1 MAVKKTRKGPG
12 QGKGTSAGKKTASK
26 TAKQETAKPRE
37 PADKGS
43 GSLEDITNLAAIE
56 PFVVKDP
63 EAMARNMAHMVEELG
78 KAASEWVS
86 PREAGEKKDTLAG
99 PATDMVKTF
108 SKLSE
113 YWLSDPR
120 RAVEA
125 QTHLLTSY
133 FNIWSGSMRKLSG
146 EETDDP
152 AADHLGDRRFSDEDW
167 QNNAFFSFLRQAYWV
182 TADWAD
188 KLVKDADGLDP
199 HTRHKAE
206 FYIKQ
211 ITSALSPTN
220 FVLTNPEIYKETVA
234 ESGENLVR
242 GMRMLAEDI
251 KAGRG
256 DLRLRQTD
264 YSKFAVGKNMAM
276 TPGKVVA
283 QSDICQVIQYAPA
296 TEKVLKRPLM
306 IVPPWINKFYI
317 LDLNPQKSFI
327 NWAVDQGH
335 TVFVI
340 SWVNPD
346 ERHAKK
352 DWEAY
357 ARDGIGFTLD
367 TIEKVTG
374 EDQVNAIGYCVGG
387 TLLAATLALFAQEG
401 DNRVASATFFTT
413 QVDFVNAGDLMVFA
427 DAENIDSIEDTMKE
441 HGYLDG
447 SKMATAF
454 NMLRASEL
462 IWPYVV
468 NNYLKGKEPMPFD
481 LLYWN
486 SDATRMPAANHSY
499 YLRNCYMENNLSND
513 RMVLGGKTVTL
524 KDVKIPVY
532 NLATREDHIA
542 PARSVFV
549 GCKSFGGK
557 VTYVMA
563 GSGHIAGVV
572 NPPDKNKYQYWT
584 GGKPVG
590 DFDAWTDK
598 AKEHPGSWWPHWDAW
613 IKKQDDEMVEA
624 REPGGGKLNSIEDAP
639 GSFVRV
645 RV

>member
-1 MAVKKTRKGPG
+1 M
-12 QGKGTSAGKKTASK
+12 
-26 TAKQETAKPRE
+26 
-37 PADKGS
+37 
-43 GSLEDITNLAAIE
+43 TNLAAIE

-78 KAASEWVS
+78 KAASAWVT
-86 PREAGEKKDTLAG
+86 PRETGEKKDSLAG

-120 RAVEA
+120 RTIEA

-133 FNIWSGSMRKLSG
+133 FDIWSNSMRKISG
-146 EETDDP
+146 EKAEDP
-152 AADHLGDRRFSDEDW
+152 AAGHIGDRRFSDEDW

-206 FYIKQ
+206 FYVKQ

-220 FVLTNPEIYKETVA
+220 FVLTNPEVYKETVA

-256 DLRLRQTD
+256 DLRLRQSD
-264 YSKFAVGKNMAM
+264 YSKFAVGENLAM
-276 TPGKVVA
+276 TPGKVVS

-296 TEKVLKRPLM
+296 TDKVLKRPLL
-306 IVPPWINKFYI
+306 ICPPWINKFYI

-327 NWAVDQGH
+327 KWAVEQGH

-352 DWEAY
+352 DWGAY
-357 ARDGIGFTLD
+357 AREGIGFALD

-374 EDQVNAIGYCVGG
+374 EDEVNAIGYCVGG

-427 DAENIDSIEDTMKE
+427 DEENIDSIEENMKE

-499 YLRNCYMENNLSND
+499 YLRNCYLENNLSHD
-513 RMVLGGKTVTL
+513 RMVLGGKKVTL

-532 NLATREDHIA
+532 NLAAREDHIA
-542 PARSVFV
+542 PAKSVFV
-549 GCKSFGGK
+549 GCRSFGGK
-557 VTYVMA
+557 VTYVMS

-572 NPPDKNKYQYWT
+572 NPPEKKKYQYWT

-590 DFDAWTDK
+590 DFDKWVEK
-598 AKEHPGSWWPHWDAW
+598 AKEHPGSWWPHWHAW
-613 IKKQDDEMVEA
+613 IRKQDDEMVEA